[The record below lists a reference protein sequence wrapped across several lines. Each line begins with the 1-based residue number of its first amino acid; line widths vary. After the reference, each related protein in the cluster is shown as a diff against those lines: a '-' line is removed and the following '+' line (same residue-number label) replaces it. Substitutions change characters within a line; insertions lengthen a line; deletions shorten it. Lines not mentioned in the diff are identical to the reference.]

1 MKIRQTT
8 EDFVAQID
16 REIIRDGE
24 LVLYAKSQKYVE
36 RDGRLWILD
45 NRSRPMHRVPKS
57 EEETARRRVT
67 EAAHQLMQ
75 RKRQAD
81 NAVMGLAHLT
91 FNGQLLCGCGN
102 RALHRLPAA
111 MIKQPLSRS
120 LGQIG
125 SLQRK
130 LLQNRDL
137 CPLCHKA
144 IRSMAESLVAR
155 ALAVDGAL
163 DIDHL
168 MPG

>member
-24 LVLYAKSQKYVE
+24 LVLCAKSQKYVE

-130 LLQNRDL
+130 LLPMHGTASLLHMHILKRSGSQIRASG
-137 CPLCHKA
+137 PLQ
-144 IRSMAESLVAR
+144 
-155 ALAVDGAL
+155 
-163 DIDHL
+163 
-168 MPG
+168 